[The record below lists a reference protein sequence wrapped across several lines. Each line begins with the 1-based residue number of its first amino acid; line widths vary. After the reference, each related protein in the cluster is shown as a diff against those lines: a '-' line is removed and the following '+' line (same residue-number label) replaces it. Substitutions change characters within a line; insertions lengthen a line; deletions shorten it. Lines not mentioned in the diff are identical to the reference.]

1 MQKRQGVFKKLALLL
16 AALIWGSS
24 FFVVKN
30 TVDVFPPTR
39 LLAIRFTIGAALLG
53 IIFCRKLRKID
64 RGYIR
69 SGAIIG
75 VLLFGG
81 YFAQTIG
88 ITDTTPGKNAF
99 LTAIY
104 CVIVPFLF
112 WIVARR
118 RPDRYNFLAAVL
130 CIAGIGLVSL
140 QGDFSISMGDG
151 LTMVGGLFFAGHMV
165 AVAKVTEGRDPVLLT
180 IMQFAVAALL
190 SWAVGFATEKMPA
203 EVSLESW
210 GGLLFLAV
218 FATAGG
224 LLLQN
229 IGQKGTNPAAA
240 SILLSLESVFGVLF
254 SVLFYGEQ
262 LTARLVIG
270 FAVIFVAVVISE
282 TKLSF
287 LRRKP
292 AAPRER

>member
-1 MQKRQGVFKKLALLL
+1 M
-16 AALIWGSS
+16 
-24 FFVVKN
+24 
-30 TVDVFPPTR
+30 
-39 LLAIRFTIGAALLG
+39 
-53 IIFCRKLRKID
+53 
-64 RGYIR
+64 
-69 SGAIIG
+69 
-75 VLLFGG
+75 
-81 YFAQTIG
+81 
-88 ITDTTPGKNAF
+88 
-99 LTAIY
+99 
-104 CVIVPFLF
+104 
-112 WIVARR
+112 
-118 RPDRYNFLAAVL
+118 
-130 CIAGIGLVSL
+130 
-140 QGDFSISMGDG
+140 
-151 LTMVGGLFFAGHMV
+151 
-165 AVAKVTEGRDPVLLT
+165 LLT